1 MSAEVPNLRFTSRR
15 KRESSRIAREEK
27 QHVVTKPELDARI
40 KQLTEMIT
48 VLQLEIVDLQQQHNC
63 VVDEIKP
70 SVAVTVGS
78 WLNGLLGNVPYI
90 GTMLAL
96 PGKVLHGA
104 WKNAYNAIAAA
115 KLKRYDIKAIK

>member
-1 MSAEVPNLRFTSRR
+1 MSAKEVPNLRFTSRR
-15 KRESSRIAREEK
+15 KRESNRIAREEK
-27 QHVVTKPELDARI
+27 QHLVTKPELDLRI

-48 VLQLEIVDLQQQHNC
+48 VLQLEIIDLQHQHNC
-63 VVDEIKP
+63 VVNEIKP

-96 PGKVLHGA
+96 PGKVLHGT
-104 WKNAYNAIAAA
+104 WKTAYNTITGTG
-115 KLKRYDIKAIK
+115 LKRYDIKKI